1 MQAGGIACGG
11 RAGVVREAG
20 RAFDL
25 LPLLLARRG
34 SRLWEQ
40 FRGRRRLQNRWLWR
54 GWAARAAHTI
64 RLAYLPQVAVVPP
77 LPDLV
82 LVGATQGVMVPSCLA
97 WGNSLFPGTQLQVM
111 STLMQRLLGE
121 QSLRSDSGFW
131 F

>member
-82 LVGATQGVMVPSCLA
+82 FGGGNARGYGA
-97 WGNSLFPGTQLQVM
+97 
-111 STLMQRLLGE
+111 LL
-121 QSLRSDSGFW
+121 SGLG
-131 F
+131 